1 LLCEDGN
8 VKMIRRKILKQA
20 TRALKES
27 EIADILTQRNY
38 NYNRGVLGMDHK
50 PEGLKKMYGS
60 KRAKQLEENYQ
71 KFKRKE
77 ID

>member
-1 LLCEDGN
+1 M
-8 VKMIRRKILKQA
+8 KKKIIQGITRGLKD
-20 TRALKES
+20 S
-27 EIADILTQRNY
+27 EIVDILTQRNY
-38 NYNRGVLGMDHK
+38 NYNRGVRGMKHK
-50 PEGLKKMYGS
+50 PEGLEKMYGP

>member
-1 LLCEDGN
+1 M
-8 VKMIRRKILKQA
+8 KRKVIQGITRGLKD
-20 TRALKES
+20 S
-27 EIADILTQRNY
+27 EIVDILTQRNY
-38 NYNRGVLGMDHK
+38 NYNRGVRGMEYK
-50 PEGLKKMYGS
+50 PEGLEKMYGP

>member
-1 LLCEDGN
+1 
-8 VKMIRRKILKQA
+8 MRKKIIQAA
-20 TRALKES
+20 TRSLKDS
-27 EIADILTQRNY
+27 EIVDILTQRNY
-38 NYNRGVLGMDHK
+38 NYNRGVLGMKHK
-50 PEGLKKMYGS
+50 PKGLEKMYGP